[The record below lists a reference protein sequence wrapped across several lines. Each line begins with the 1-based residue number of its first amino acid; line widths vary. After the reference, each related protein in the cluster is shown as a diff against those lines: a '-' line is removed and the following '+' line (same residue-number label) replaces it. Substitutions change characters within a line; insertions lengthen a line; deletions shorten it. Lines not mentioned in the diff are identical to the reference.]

1 MNKLYTERNLLRDPK
16 KQTSYIDDES
26 YALLYDCCE
35 RYKDNLAW
43 KYPKYCSDF
52 PNLVCG
58 LNEDAFRL
66 VLNKAIPGLYYGHP
80 SLEDHIVV
88 EGDLD
93 EWTINP
99 YLILDYIEFVAL
111 GMKTTKKIE
120 YHSFMAHYHLS
131 FTNGNEDFVSFR
143 TEINDLFEMCG
154 LLYNLTEERIVERV
168 VEDDVIIEES
178 KAVIEAAPEQEI
190 KKLIEESVKLHK
202 SRNSDDCHLATEKI
216 WDALERLKTIF
227 VDDKTDKKTSANKV
241 IGEMA
246 KGDVDYSDVFSAE
259 FVYLTSIGNNF
270 RIRHHEVGKKD
281 IPNNDYYDYF
291 FSRCFS
297 LIVLALKSLR

>member
-1 MNKLYTERNLLRDPK
+1 MKELFTERHRLREPK
-16 KQTSYIDDES
+16 MRTNYIDDES
-26 YALLYDCCE
+26 YTILYDCCE

-43 KYPKYCSDF
+43 KFPEHCSDF

-58 LNEDAFRL
+58 LNENAFRL
-66 VLNKAIPGLYYGHP
+66 VIDKAIPGFCFGHP
-80 SLEDHIVV
+80 SIEDHFIN
-88 EGDLD
+88 EAILD
-93 EWTINP
+93 GWTINP
-99 YLILDYIEFVAL
+99 YLILDYIEFIAS
-111 GMKTTKKIE
+111 GIKTMKKND
-120 YHSFMAHYHLS
+120 YHSFMSHYHLS
-131 FTNGNEDFVSFR
+131 FANDNVDFESFR

-154 LLYNLTEERIVERV
+154 LLYNLTKERIVERV

-178 KAVIEAAPEQEI
+178 KAVIEAAPEQEL

-227 VDDKTDKKTSANKV
+227 VDDKTDKKASVNKI

-246 KGDVDYSDVFSAE
+246 KGDVDYSDVFCAE

-270 RIRHHEVGKKD
+270 RIRHHEFGKKN

-297 LIVLALKSLR
+297 LIVLALKSLK